1 MIANKRQPLVVEAD
15 DHLPSAQP
23 VQPVQESANNKDT
36 VKEIEFFS
44 SSSSVKTI
52 KKDLLLNQKIEN
64 FKTKVEGSILRQIH
78 HVLDEDDEEL
88 LKKLFVFV
96 CQSAEDYIIMP
107 KKDNDKCNRIKKR
120 IVTDMMKVYV
130 IDEKLIG
137 SIINMVM
144 PSIKKATMYRRNKR
158 FIDKVFFFV
167 LSMGQN
173 PQ

>member
-1 MIANKRQPLVVEAD
+1 MIANKRSVPIAEVDDGVVN
-15 DHLPSAQP
+15 AQP
-23 VQPVQESANNKDT
+23 VEVNNKDT

-44 SSSSVKTI
+44 SSSSVSTI
-52 KKDLLLNQKIEN
+52 KKDLLLNQKIEK
-64 FKTKVEGSILRQIH
+64 FKTKVQGILQQIH

-107 KKDNDKCNRIKKR
+107 KKDKDKCNRIKKR
-120 IVTDMMKVYV
+120 IVTDMMKVYA

-158 FIDKVFFFV
+158 FIDKVVF
-167 LSMGQN
+167 LC
-173 PQ
+173 

>member
-44 SSSSVKTI
+44 SSSSVSTI
-52 KKDLLLNQKIEN
+52 KKDLLLNQKIEK
-64 FKTKVEGSILRQIH
+64 FKTKVSGILQQIH
-78 HVLDEDDEEL
+78 VVLDEDDEEL